1 MPVRILDISKKL
13 GLENREIIAKAKSL
27 GIAAAKV
34 PSSSLDKISAEWLE
48 EELLKDYPEVAARLA
63 SKPVEQKTR
72 VIHAA
77 PPAVAT
83 SVPATSGVADLT
95 YPLVSVVLPS
105 SDQVTSS
112 VLKKMSAAIPL
123 TNINFKAPK
132 TLSPILTK
140 IENHRL
146 HQQRAVG
153 GRHYSPKAFE
163 NDVNRLMDELFPFSV
178 LPGIR
183 LFSTEP
189 RGKIDYGFE
198 MDNLIHVRFEGI
210 DYLVEIEAK
219 HQPVLADKGRW
230 LVKYE
235 AESSCAREQVDNH
248 IRTMWEYLKPVARQ
262 IELKFLA
269 VVVSS
274 DPGTARKKTAGY
286 RNAELHLCSV
296 QDLPALLAE
305 KFNFNLDSN
314 LPAPEVLRVSQSG
327 FLDLL
332 RLSLPVKELG
342 HPELASAIRYV
353 DRCRRTL
360 DETLFQKFDPS
371 RDLWAINGSAGMGK
385 SVLLAYTAAVLSSGH
400 ELYRFAGEVGVKKA
414 ADTFTK
420 IGFNADPK
428 KGSIIIMAMSAKQL
442 ENIRGWFNLFME
454 QFQKA
459 DYSGDVRFRPPEF
472 VLCRPGVS
480 FSGLAEKCSA
490 LLVDEAH
497 DIPQFA
503 ARELVEI
510 HQKNGIYLVVA
521 CDRHQKLRLAGAD
534 AKIIEGLDFTNRS
547 TRLRQIY
554 RNPAPV
560 YLASLAIMFRW
571 FAESGPKVIPSNTQ
585 LDEQFGL
592 ETVSQADGLEV
603 TMRSDAHP
611 ANSWCHTV
619 ASFPDCASAFAAL
632 VKENL
637 KHKDV
642 LWVRFSEEDPDFDY
656 EQLIRHFTYHDC
668 RSHDAQKI
676 SDKYIKGQD
685 YPIVIIEGFPGFMD
699 RYDAPAGQDA
709 AAPENHMWAFR
720 RELYLCASRATAF
733 LYFIC
738 DVTET
743 PEVLRIRAEIQRL
756 VSALAVPEG
765 LNHGGTKSWKFFIDK
780 TVQTRNLD
788 VFTDAV
794 PAATNGA
801 ASTLTGGLA
810 RPTPPEN
817 IIGQK
822 TENIKAVTSIV
833 TEPSPTQT
841 PPPAPELIALG
852 KAANISPLEP
862 ANLSVNSI
870 ATPAAPTDQK
880 PPHTNLPDNQIRL
893 VKTPS
898 PAPPSLPESGDGQ
911 NAPPKVHSNPN
922 TIIQRPLKP
931 TTSSNA
937 IPFDAETKSEQNL
950 TLASLGEVATLFEVA
965 KCLGKDIAELRAKMT
980 SRGFSNVAPNAK
992 VNVKFVVGLFKESS
1006 SVPNKPD
1013 LSPRTRPPQEHKA
1026 PNKPILELPEQM
1038 TVREL
1043 ADALNQK
1050 PFKIVADLMG
1060 ANVFATVNQ
1069 PIGFE
1074 LITKIASRYG
1084 FTTKRKA

>member
-1 MPVRILDISKKL
+1 
-13 GLENREIIAKAKSL
+13 
-27 GIAAAKV
+27 
-34 PSSSLDKISAEWLE
+34 
-48 EELLKDYPEVAARLA
+48 
-63 SKPVEQKTR
+63 
-72 VIHAA
+72 
-77 PPAVAT
+77 
-83 SVPATSGVADLT
+83 
-95 YPLVSVVLPS
+95 
-105 SDQVTSS
+105 
-112 VLKKMSAAIPL
+112 
-123 TNINFKAPK
+123 
-132 TLSPILTK
+132 
-140 IENHRL
+140 
-146 HQQRAVG
+146 
-153 GRHYSPKAFE
+153 
-163 NDVNRLMDELFPFSV
+163 MDELFPFSV

-189 RGKIDYGFE
+189 RGKIDFGFE

-210 DYLVEIEAK
+210 DYIVEIEAK
-219 HQPVLADKGRW
+219 HQPVFADKGRW

-235 AESSCAREQVDNH
+235 EDSSCAREQVDNH

-274 DPGTARKKTAGY
+274 DLGTARKKADGY

-296 QDLPALLAE
+296 KDLPSLLAE
-305 KFNFNLDSN
+305 RFNFNLDPN

-342 HPELASAIRYV
+342 HPELGSAIRYV

-472 VLCRPGVS
+472 VLCRPGES
-480 FSGLAEKCSA
+480 FTGLADKCSA

-497 DIPQFA
+497 DIPQVA
-503 ARELVEI
+503 ARELVEL

-554 RNPAPV
+554 RNPAPI

-571 FAESGPKVIPSNTQ
+571 FAESGPKVIPSNKQ

-592 ETVSQADGLEV
+592 ETTSLVNGLEV

-619 ASFPDCASAFAAL
+619 ASFPDCASAFASL
-632 VKENL
+632 VKEKLGHN
-637 KHKDV
+637 DV

-656 EQLIRHFTYHDC
+656 EQLNRHFTYHNC
-668 RSHDAQKI
+668 RSHDAHKI

-699 RYDAPAGQDA
+699 RYDDALGGQDA
-709 AAPENHMWAFR
+709 AAAENHAWAFR

-738 DVTET
+738 NVPET
-743 PEVLRIRAEIQRL
+743 PEMVHIRAEIQRL

-765 LNHGGTKSWKFFIDK
+765 LNHGGTKSWNFLINK
-780 TVQTRNLD
+780 TGLIRSLD

-794 PAATNGA
+794 PATDKVSDAPIQPL
-801 ASTLTGGLA
+801 SLTPVLIQ
-810 RPTPPEN
+810 PLKPIILSPP
-817 IIGQK
+817 
-822 TENIKAVTSIV
+822 
-833 TEPSPTQT
+833 
-841 PPPAPELIALG
+841 
-852 KAANISPLEP
+852 EP
-862 ANLSVNSI
+862 ANLNPAII
-870 ATPAAPTDQK
+870 ASNTPPEQK
-880 PPHTNLPDNQIRL
+880 PAQPSLPDNPI
-893 VKTPS
+893 KSDSTPSAPSPTPS
-898 PAPPSLPESGDGQ
+898 PIPHKPIGEIALVSEVANHLGRDVNEVVALLRASGFVSLTPATQVQVSTILQQLAKRSPFATLKVDVAPQNLPR
-911 NAPPKVHSNPN
+911 VMPN
-922 TIIQRPLKP
+922 TAPALK
-931 TTSSNA
+931 
-937 IPFDAETKSEQNL
+937 
-950 TLASLGEVATLFEVA
+950 
-965 KCLGKDIAELRAKMT
+965 
-980 SRGFSNVAPNAK
+980 
-992 VNVKFVVGLFKESS
+992 
-1006 SVPNKPD
+1006 VPRN
-1013 LSPRTRPPQEHKA
+1013 
-1026 PNKPILELPEQM
+1026 I
-1038 TVREL
+1038 TVQQL
-1043 ADALNQK
+1043 ADVLGVKAHV
-1050 PFKIVADLMG
+1050 IIADLMSLKELRHS
-1060 ANVFATVNQ
+1060 NQ
-1069 PIGFE
+1069 SMSEPSLRSVCVRRGFE
-1074 LITKIASRYG
+1074 ITIIED
-1084 FTTKRKA
+1084 